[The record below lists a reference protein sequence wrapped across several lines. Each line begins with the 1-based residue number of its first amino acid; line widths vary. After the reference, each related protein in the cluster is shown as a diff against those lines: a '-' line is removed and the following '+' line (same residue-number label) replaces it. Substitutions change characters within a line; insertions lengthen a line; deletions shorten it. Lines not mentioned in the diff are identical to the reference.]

1 MDAGFFL
8 NYIILC
14 CKIRIVKYTI
24 SRHVIIAVSVLSVR
38 FVVKKHPPPLF
49 FFKATKISTYNS
61 NDLINHLWIIVNRI
75 CMIWNRNHA
84 SFVVPSEL
92 FIIYSRDFLRNRK
105 HQLCVKK
112 PLLCDIELTGL
123 MNEVIDIRHSLKK
136 TVEVSMCNRYRLKRL
151 CSLAILIVMQ
161 SVKFVL

>member
-1 MDAGFFL
+1 MPVFFL

-38 FVVKKHPPPLF
+38 FVVKKHPPPF

-61 NDLINHLWIIVNRI
+61 NGLINTSMNYRESDMHDLKPKPCIIRCPVR
-75 CMIWNRNHA
+75 
-84 SFVVPSEL
+84 
-92 FIIYSRDFLRNRK
+92 IIYSTNIHSRDFLRNRK

-112 PLLCDIELTGL
+112 PLSCDIELTGL

-136 TVEVSMCNRYRLKRL
+136 TVEV
-151 CSLAILIVMQ
+151 
-161 SVKFVL
+161 